1 MNAFLVTFVFL
12 VMPYVVAQNPSQD
25 GENREGR
32 EGRRG
37 MRGGGGPRGFG
48 GGPGG
53 PGGPGGRFGGGTEE
67 ERQQW
72 RERME
77 RYRNATPA
85 ERASLRM
92 EGMVEMT
99 ARNYELD
106 ETEKA
111 TVRRE
116 METMQAERR
125 AAMGPDADE
134 YDRLREKMFDYWNR
148 PNERGNAEGGER
160 PDWRR
165 MRENPEFRELQ
176 EKIRNLDEKYPFDW
190 QASIARVEKVIP
202 ADKVAKGRAR
212 WEERRSQWE
221 NRDRDRGRDGDRD
234 GRRGRGDRGERGERR
249 RRLESGGSNDSRNP
263 PPAAAE
269 RPRLEAINKTSKA
282 SHPWE
287 EYVTSFSARY
297 KLDSA
302 QIASAQSI
310 LKDSMARGS
319 KLEQE
324 DAARNAGSGKKSA
337 ELTAALDQ
345 IFKELKGRCDAL
357 LTAEQR
363 TKG

>member
-12 VMPYVVAQNPSQD
+12 IMPYAVAQNAQQD

-37 MRGGGGPRGFG
+37 MRGQGGPRGFG
-48 GGPGG
+48 GPGG
-53 PGGPGGRFGGGTEE
+53 PGRFGGGGTEE
-67 ERQQW
+67 ERAAW

-85 ERASLRM
+85 ERANLRM

-106 ETEKA
+106 EAEKA

-116 METMQAERR
+116 MEAMQAERR

-134 YDRLREKMFDYWNR
+134 YDRLREKMFEFWNR
-148 PNERGNAEGGER
+148 PREGGIGGEGER
-160 PDWRR
+160 PDWRG
-165 MRENPEFRELQ
+165 MRDNPEFRELQ
-176 EKIRNLDEKYPFDW
+176 EKIRTLDEKYPFDW
-190 QASIARVEKVIP
+190 QASISRVEKVIP
-202 ADKVAKGRAR
+202 PDKVAKGKAR
-212 WEERRSQWE
+212 MEERRAQWQNRDG
-221 NRDRDRGRDGDRD
+221 NRDRDRERGRDRE
-234 GRRGRGDRGERGERR
+234 GRRNRGDRGDRR
-249 RRLESGGSNDSRNP
+249 RRLDSGNDSATTNP

-269 RPRLEAINKTSKA
+269 APRVEAILKTSKTV
-282 SHPWE
+282 HPWE
-287 EYVTSFSARY
+287 EYTNSFSARY
-297 KLDSA
+297 KLDAA

-310 LKDSMARGS
+310 LKDSLARGT

-324 DAARNAGSGKKSA
+324 DAARTGNPSAGKKSP

-345 IFKELKGRCDAL
+345 IFKELKGRLDAL

>member
-12 VMPYVVAQNPSQD
+12 IMPYVVAQNPQQD

-37 MRGGGGPRGFG
+37 MRGPR
-48 GGPGG
+48 GPGG

-85 ERASLRM
+85 ERANLRL

-99 ARNYELD
+99 ARNYELND
-106 ETEKA
+106 AEKA
-111 TVRRE
+111 SVRQE
-116 METMQAERR
+116 MQTMQSERR
-125 AAMGPDADE
+125 AAMGADADE
-134 YDRLREKMFDYWNR
+134 YDRLREKMFEFWNR
-148 PNERGNAEGGER
+148 PREGGQAR
-160 PDWRR
+160 DGQPPDWRG
-165 MRENPEFRELQ
+165 MRDNPEFRELQ
-176 EKIRNLDEKYPFDW
+176 EKLRTLDEKYPFDW

-202 ADKVAKGRAR
+202 ADKVAKGKAR
-212 WEERRSQWE
+212 MEERRAQWA
-221 NRDRDRGRDGDRD
+221 NRDRDNGRDRDRRD
-234 GRRGRGDRGERGERR
+234 DRGDRGERRR
-249 RRLESGGSNDSRNP
+249 RRDGARGGDNGTSP
-263 PPAAAE
+263 PPAAVEQAKV
-269 RPRLEAINKTSKA
+269 EAILKTSKTV
-282 SHPWE
+282 HPWE
-287 EYVTSFSARY
+287 EYTNSFSARY
-297 KLDSA
+297 KLDAA

-310 LKDSMARGS
+310 LKDSLARGS

-324 DAARNAGSGKKSA
+324 DAARAGNAATGKKSP
-337 ELTAALDQ
+337 ELTAALDN
-345 IFKELKGRCDAL
+345 IFKELKGRLDAL

>member
-12 VMPYVVAQNPSQD
+12 VMPYVVSQNAPQD

-37 MRGGGGPRGFG
+37 MRGQGGPRGF

-53 PGGPGGRFGGGTEE
+53 PGGPGRFGGGSEE

-77 RYRNATPA
+77 KYRNATPA
-85 ERASLRM
+85 ERANLRM

-99 ARNYELD
+99 ARNYGLD

-116 METMQAERR
+116 MEAMQAERR

-134 YDRLREKMFDYWNR
+134 YDRLREKMFEFWNR
-148 PNERGNAEGGER
+148 PREGGNAEGGDR
-160 PDWRR
+160 PDWRG
-165 MRENPEFRELQ
+165 MRDNPEFRELQ
-176 EKIRNLDEKYPFDW
+176 EKIRTLDEKYPFDW

-202 ADKVAKGRAR
+202 ADKVAKGKAR
-212 WEERRSQWE
+212 MEERRAQWQNRDG
-221 NRDRDRGRDGDRD
+221 NRDRDRERGRDRE
-234 GRRGRGDRGERGERR
+234 GRRNRGDRGDRR
-249 RRLESGGSNDSRNP
+249 RRLESGNDSATSNP

-269 RPRLEAINKTSKA
+269 QPKVEAILKSSKTL
-282 SHPWE
+282 HPWE
-287 EYVTSFSARY
+287 EYVNSFSARY
-297 KLDSA
+297 KLDPA
-302 QIASAQSI
+302 QIASAQSV
-310 LKDSMARGS
+310 LKDSLARGS

-324 DAARNAGSGKKSA
+324 DAARNSNSGKKSA
-337 ELTAALDQ
+337 ELTSALDN
-345 IFKELKGRCDAL
+345 IFKELKGRLDAL